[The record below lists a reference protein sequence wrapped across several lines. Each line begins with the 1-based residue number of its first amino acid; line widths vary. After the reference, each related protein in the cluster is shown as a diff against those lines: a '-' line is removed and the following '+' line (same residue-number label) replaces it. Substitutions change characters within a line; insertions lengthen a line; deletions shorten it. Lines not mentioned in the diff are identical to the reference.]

1 MKGKITG
8 LTFNA
13 DGTQNIT
20 VTTATDLRAV
30 YDELKDKE
38 VEFGLNIYSPKRS
51 RNANAYCWE
60 LCEKIAEVMSRDG
73 TVFTKEEVYRQ
84 SIKEVGIWRDFT
96 LDPDDAKTLRTAWEM
111 LGVGWVTEQVD
122 FAPDGENVVVRCYYG
137 SSKYSRKQMGRLL
150 DNLIQECETLG
161 IEHRPPDEIEKLKS
175 LWASAPTE
183 RK

>member
-20 VTTATDLRAV
+20 VTTATDLRPV
-30 YDELKDKE
+30 CEELKNKE
-38 VEFGLNIYSPKRS
+38 VEFGLNIYTPKRS
-51 RNANAYCWE
+51 RNANSYCWE

-73 TVFTKEEVYRQ
+73 TVFTKEDVYRQ
-84 SIKEVGIWRDFT
+84 SIREVGIW
-96 LDPDDAKTLRTAWEM
+96 PDDAKTLRTAWEM

-137 SSKYSRKQMGRLL
+137 SSKYSRKQMGRLI
-150 DNLIQECETLG
+150 DNLVQECETLG